1 MFIYILLTDYLCL
14 RFTSTIFHLL
24 SKTDF
29 ANVHFFSSVI
39 KMFYLKSI
47 KQYNYDVALCSRQ
60 SSIFKKTLLWK
71 NGKLGH
77 YLFFYQLEI
86 KNITLISLGGLAKV
100 YCLILFHQLRSL
112 MKTNNESGSRVTR
125 SLVLCVCLVNCCLSV
140 CTFLRRLCCLFFFN
154 IPILL
159 TPLVSLNSSC
169 SCIQIYIYKIWNML
183 EIISMPIW

>member
-1 MFIYILLTDYLCL
+1 
-14 RFTSTIFHLL
+14 
-24 SKTDF
+24 
-29 ANVHFFSSVI
+29 
-39 KMFYLKSI
+39 MFYLKSI

-125 SLVLCVCLVNCCLSV
+125 SLVLCVCFVNRCLSF
-140 CTFLRRLCCLFFFN
+140 CTFVWRLCCLFFFN
-154 IPILL
+154 IPILI
-159 TPLVSLNSSC
+159 TPLALLAMLVSVLRFTDSDYPCVWLPLWFLWLCWCLSFD
-169 SCIQIYIYKIWNML
+169 L
-183 EIISMPIW
+183 RF